1 MSTENSTY
9 NGWGFSLQ
17 WSLRKNHAR
26 RAGQG
31 QYIRFLTFQLAQ
43 GWGQGQET

>member
-9 NGWGFSLQ
+9 NGWGFSPQ

-26 RAGQG
+26 RAGHD
-31 QYIRFLTFQLAQ
+31 YFRFLTFQLAQ